1 MTKVSFNVYVEWL
14 LNFIST
20 FSLNETEKNFEL
32 RSNETMKQKRRRNNY
47 QLQQMQK
54 KDNQELLSM

>member
-1 MTKVSFNVYVEWL
+1 MTKVSFNVYVERL

-20 FSLNETEKNFEL
+20 FSLNETEKDFEL
-32 RSNETMKQKRRRNNY
+32 RSNETKTKRRNNY
-47 QLQQMQK
+47 QLQQIQK